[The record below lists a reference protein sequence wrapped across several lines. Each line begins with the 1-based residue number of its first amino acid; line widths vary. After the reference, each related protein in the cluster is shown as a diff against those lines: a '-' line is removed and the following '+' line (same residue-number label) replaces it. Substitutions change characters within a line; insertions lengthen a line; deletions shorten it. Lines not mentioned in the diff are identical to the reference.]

1 MHLCVELRSKG
12 QVAGTIALSVLGS
25 IPRDRVMESLTS
37 HILKSHPIR
46 VGQPTGSEQFAI
58 LLKKRM
64 INDLTILK
72 SMIPVSEI
80 AISRLS
86 TGGEEDRARL
96 FSLSEL
102 RFIYETIRDMHIL
115 ALILRNHPPLSFI
128 DEETVEKIRRETRK
142 LLGTILPTLR
152 AEIVTVKKEAKTYAS
167 IAKSFKEME
176 QSTVNLDLYLVSYS
190 GEDIE

>member
-1 MHLCVELRSKG
+1 M
-12 QVAGTIALSVLGS
+12 
-25 IPRDRVMESLTS
+25 SLAS
-37 HILKSHPIR
+37 QLLKNHPVR

-58 LLKKRM
+58 LIKKRM

-102 RFIYETIRDMHIL
+102 RFIYETVRDMHIL

-152 AEIVTVKKEAKTYAS
+152 AEIVTVKKEQKTYQS
-167 IAKSFKEME
+167 IAKNFKDLE
-176 QSTVNLDLYLVSYS
+176 QSSVNLDLFLVQYS
-190 GEDIE
+190 GDKTE